1 MLFATG
7 DVTSSEDNLFFVSLL
22 LVLGWFV
29 MSLGLMLAGWTG
41 HGAGKTTGLAGLFGL
56 AGLVG
61 GTLAGGGGRP
71 VAIVDSITLG
81 CVVAGMGWVVAAA
94 VGLMSWIEVRPLS
107 ASEVRAL
114 WGGAIA
120 MVLLAVVLTQ
130 WVSVPAFVGID
141 EHERLIPT
149 SPRLILIQRTLAALV
164 TLRRVIWVD
173 AAIAASTFLV
183 VLQVRSGRA
192 RRVADARS
200 AIASSVAGSSP
211 IPPGGDSSG

>member
-7 DVTSSEDNLFFVSLL
+7 DVTSSGDNLFFVSLL

-41 HGAGKTTGLAGLFGL
+41 HGSAKTIGLAGLFGL

-61 GTLAGGGGRP
+61 GTLAGGGGGP

-107 ASEVRAL
+107 AE
-114 WGGAIA
+114 
-120 MVLLAVVLTQ
+120 
-130 WVSVPAFVGID
+130 
-141 EHERLIPT
+141 
-149 SPRLILIQRTLAALV
+149 
-164 TLRRVIWVD
+164 
-173 AAIAASTFLV
+173 
-183 VLQVRSGRA
+183 
-192 RRVADARS
+192 
-200 AIASSVAGSSP
+200 
-211 IPPGGDSSG
+211 

>member
-7 DVTSSEDNLFFVSLL
+7 DVTSSGETLFYVSLL

-29 MSLGLMLAGWTG
+29 ISLGLMLAGWTG
-41 HGAGKTTGLAGLFGL
+41 HGSAKTIGLAGLFGL

-61 GTLAGGGGRP
+61 GTLAGGGGGP

-81 CVVAGMGWVVAAA
+81 CVVAGMGWVVASA
-94 VGLMSWIEVRPLS
+94 VGLMSWIEVRPVS
-107 ASEVRAL
+107 AGEVRAL

-120 MVLLAVVLTQ
+120 MVLLAVVLTR
-130 WVSVPAFVGID
+130 WVFVPAFVGID
-141 EHERLIPT
+141 EHEQLIPT
-149 SPRLILIQRTLAALV
+149 SPRLVLIQRTLAALI

-173 AAIAASTFLV
+173 AAIAASTFFL
-183 VLQVRSGRA
+183 VLQVRCGRA

-200 AIASSVAGSSP
+200 PIASSVAGSSP